1 MPVIDAHTHVFAP
14 EICRD
19 RAAYVARDLWF
30 EHLYADPRAGLVPAE
45 DLIVSMDAAGI
56 DRSVIAGF
64 PWGDP
69 ELCRLHNDYMAE
81 VAATYSDRLSWLAT
95 VVPTAPDAA
104 AEAARCFALGAS
116 GIGEL
121 NADAQGFDFREPEP
135 LADLVEACLHYD
147 RPIMFHISEPVG
159 HVYPGKGTATPE
171 KFVHFLAA
179 YPDLRVVAAHWGGGL
194 PFYELMPEVASLARN
209 VAYDSAAS
217 TYLYRFDVFRVVLDI
232 VGPERVLMASD
243 YPVLRQD
250 RFLRRVG
257 AANLREEEVAP
268 VLGGNAMRIYGLPD
282 GGEAL

>member
-1 MPVIDAHTHVFAP
+1 MLVVDAHTHVFAP

-19 RAAYVARDLWF
+19 RAAYVARDPWF
-30 EHLYADPRAGLVPAE
+30 EHLYTNPRAALVTAE
-45 DLIVSMDAAGI
+45 DLIASMDAAGI
-56 DRSVIAGF
+56 DRSIIAGF
-64 PWGDP
+64 PWRDP
-69 ELCRLHNDYMAE
+69 ALCRMHNDYMAE
-81 VAATYSDRLSWLAT
+81 AATTYPDRLSWLAT
-95 VVPTAPDAA
+95 VVPSAPDAA
-104 AEAARCFALGAS
+104 DEAARCFALGAV

-135 LADLVEACLHYD
+135 LAALVDACLQHD
-147 RPIMFHISEPVG
+147 RPVMFHVSEPVG

-194 PFYELMPEVASLARN
+194 PFYELMPEVASIARN

-217 TYLYRFDVFRVVLDI
+217 TYLYRFEVFRAVLDI

-250 RFLRRVG
+250 RFLRRVRD
-257 AANLREEEVAP
+257 ANLREEEVGP
-268 VLGGNAMRIYGLPD
+268 VLGGNAIRVYNLP
-282 GGEAL
+282 GGDAR